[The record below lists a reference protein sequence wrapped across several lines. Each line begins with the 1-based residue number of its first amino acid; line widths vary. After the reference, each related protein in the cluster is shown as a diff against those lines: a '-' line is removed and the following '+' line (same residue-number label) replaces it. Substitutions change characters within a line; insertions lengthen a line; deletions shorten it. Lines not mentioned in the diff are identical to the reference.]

1 MNNNMTWILYIIGG
15 LILLGIL
22 IGTGILAQFFTFIII
37 LAVCGFGGYLI
48 GGDTGCN
55 VGIIVGAVLYLAM
68 CIAKTVNPELKITM
82 FEDGSYIDHKLEDR
96 AEGIAGLVMLAIV
109 LVLLFIFR

>member
-1 MNNNMTWILYIIGG
+1 MSWLFYIIGG
-15 LILLGIL
+15 IVAFAILVE
-22 IGTGILAQFFTFIII
+22 TGILAQFFTFLII

-55 VGIIVGAVLYLAM
+55 IGIIVGAVLYLIM
-68 CIAKTVNPELKITM
+68 CISKIVNPDLKITM
-82 FEDGSYIDHKLEDR
+82 FEDGTMIDHKLEDR

-109 LVLLFIFR
+109 IILLFILR